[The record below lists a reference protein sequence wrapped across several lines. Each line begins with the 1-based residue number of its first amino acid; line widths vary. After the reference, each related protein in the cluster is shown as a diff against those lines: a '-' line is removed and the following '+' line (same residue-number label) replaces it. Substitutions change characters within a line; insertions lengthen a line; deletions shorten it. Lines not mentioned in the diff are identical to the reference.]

1 MEQQLTL
8 GVLVFNQSLF
18 VRQLLESISNQTIQ
32 RTPLVIVDNCSSDGS
47 FNEIK
52 ESLEKYHLSESTT
65 LVRNR
70 FNSGSAEGLRQ
81 LLELSQTKYMA
92 VLHGDDVLE
101 PNYVELVLQ
110 TIEKDSSCQALNV
123 TLKSYSDNPSTSFSK
138 AYYRPAWFSN
148 SKLNRFLVCG
158 LNPGVMPGSVLERQ
172 YVLDRELLEF
182 PFPVNGVE
190 DTLLWM
196 RIIRSGGKI
205 RSIYDPCYNYRIHE
219 SQFSHSDERNSFYFG
234 FARRIIIAESS
245 SLAER
250 LLALSEINYEIKR
263 FGIHSRYIEGL
274 GNVYSKN
281 YRLYSLMRILNVLLR
296 RISVISAEKR
306 YR

>member
-32 RTPLVIVDNCSSDGS
+32 RTPLVIVDNCSSDCS

-101 PNYVELVLQ
+101 PNYIELVLQ

-123 TLKSYSDNPSTSFSK
+123 TLKSY
-138 AYYRPAWFSN
+138 R
-148 SKLNRFLVCG
+148 
-158 LNPGVMPGSVLERQ
+158 
-172 YVLDRELLEF
+172 
-182 PFPVNGVE
+182 
-190 DTLLWM
+190 
-196 RIIRSGGKI
+196 
-205 RSIYDPCYNYRIHE
+205 
-219 SQFSHSDERNSFYFG
+219 
-234 FARRIIIAESS
+234 
-245 SLAER
+245 
-250 LLALSEINYEIKR
+250 
-263 FGIHSRYIEGL
+263 
-274 GNVYSKN
+274 
-281 YRLYSLMRILNVLLR
+281 
-296 RISVISAEKR
+296 
-306 YR
+306 